1 MAFCW
6 CKHSVVLTQIG
17 WSFLSTGFW
26 ADPGLDDTHQKHPL
40 SDTRLSRQGH
50 VSHESEVV
58 LSSNSRKSETQ
69 RVQDQLITLL
79 HCCIVFLRIYCPS
92 SRNPQSLAP
101 LVFPRQFRSWYVFYV
116 STLGRYSFHAIFCS
130 HMSFMQDCAQWQAV
144 VAPKCNCWMWIWI
157 EMWPRH
163 IVPWV
168 KPQVLCASCSRLE
181 MLEAYPSFC
190 PKVSYIL
197 GPILGVPKW

>member
-1 MAFCW
+1 MSQQQKPAVTC
-6 CKHSVVLTQIG
+6 
-17 WSFLSTGFW
+17 STGFSKTI
-26 ADPGLDDTHQKHPL
+26 PK
-40 SDTRLSRQGH
+40 
-50 VSHESEVV
+50 
-58 LSSNSRKSETQ
+58 
-69 RVQDQLITLL
+69 LI
-79 HCCIVFLRIYCPS
+79 CF
-92 SRNPQSLAP
+92 
-101 LVFPRQFRSWYVFYV
+101 FYV

-130 HMSFMQDCAQWQAV
+130 HMSFMQVCAQWQAV

-197 GPILGVPKW
+197 GPILGVPKWWQTSACFTHPRFAHEIGHHLMGLDDSVRVGTRNFLLALLVEGITALITDILTPDQRQL